1 MTSTDHAETNGWT
14 DKVAVVT
21 GSAGPMGRSVAEALV
36 AQGVRVAGLDLPGPL
51 DASDLTHRNYFPI
64 AADLADKAQIS
75 AAFAAVDEAW
85 GRCDLL
91 VNLAAVLSSPDS
103 ITDIPEEEL
112 HRAYAVNLAGTFW
125 TCQEAAR
132 RMIPAKRGGSIVNI
146 SSLNGFMGRVQFPTH
161 AYAATKG
168 AVIGLTRSLAGELGA
183 HQIRVNCIAP
193 GLHVTPLANT
203 VGGDPE
209 STRVFFENAK
219 KFTPLGRV
227 ADPSEMTGPILF
239 FLSDASGNMTGQI
252 VASDGGR
259 STWYQ

>member
-1 MTSTDHAETNGWT
+1 MTNTSQDTTSWT
-14 DKVAVVT
+14 DKVAAIT
-21 GSAGPMGRSVAEALV
+21 GSAGPMGRSVVEALL
-36 AQGVRVAGLDLPGPL
+36 ARGVRVAGLDLPGPL
-51 DASDLTHRNYFPI
+51 DACDLTHDNYLPVPV
-64 AADLADKAQIS
+64 DLAERAQIA
-75 AAFAAVDEAW
+75 AAFAAIDDAW

-91 VNLAAVLSSPDS
+91 VNIAAVLSSPDS
-103 ITDIPEEEL
+103 ITEIPEDEL
-112 HRAYAVNLAGTFW
+112 YRAYVVNLAGTFW

-132 RMIPAKRGGSIVNI
+132 RMIAAQRGGSIVNI

-193 GLHVTPLANT
+193 GLHVTPLAAS

-209 STRVFFENAK
+209 TTRVFFENAK

-227 ADPSEMTGPILF
+227 AEPSEMTGPILF
-239 FLSDASGNMTGQI
+239 FLSDHSGNMTGQV